1 MMEDSTGM
9 EILNMC
15 HRAKNPA
22 RALEIAIDI
31 ATEILTR
38 SNAGESNKEI
48 ELALATKY
56 EGIRL

>member
-1 MMEDSTGM
+1 MEDSTGM

-15 HRAKNPA
+15 NRAKNPA